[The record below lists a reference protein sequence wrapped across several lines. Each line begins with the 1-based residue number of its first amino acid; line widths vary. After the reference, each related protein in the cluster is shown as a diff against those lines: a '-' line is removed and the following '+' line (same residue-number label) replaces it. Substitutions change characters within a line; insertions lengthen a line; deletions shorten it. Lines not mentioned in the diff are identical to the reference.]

1 MPNINKIRAV
11 NVVRG
16 EPKDLQV
23 GVPVDKQMLVWL
35 NQEATAKGV
44 SVAQVVRWAVMAQM
58 DERAREVQ
66 PA

>member
-1 MPNINKIRAV
+1 MNKIDKVRV
-11 NVVRG
+11 IRG
-16 EPKDLQV
+16 EPKNLQV
-23 GVPVDKQMLVWL
+23 GVPIDERMLVWL
-35 NQEATAKGV
+35 NQEAAQKGV

>member
-1 MPNINKIRAV
+1 MPKIDKIRI
-11 NVVRG
+11 VRA
-16 EPKDLQV
+16 EPKNLQV
-23 GVPVDKQMLVWL
+23 GVPVDQRMLAWL
-35 NQEATAKGV
+35 SQEANQKGV